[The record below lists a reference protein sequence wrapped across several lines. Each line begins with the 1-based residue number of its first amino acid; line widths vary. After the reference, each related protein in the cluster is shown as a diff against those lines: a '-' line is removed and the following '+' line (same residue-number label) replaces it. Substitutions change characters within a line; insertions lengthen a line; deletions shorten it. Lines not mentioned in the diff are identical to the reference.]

1 MSRALHKIYQR
12 SGAHVINKFST
23 APRCLKGQLLMK
35 KAQRGGSEGCRSITE
50 MVPLILD
57 DLSQVIYK
65 IHHCPAHVA
74 TRKGENSEKF
84 TLCRLKSSFF
94 YTF

>member
-1 MSRALHKIYQR
+1 
-12 SGAHVINKFST
+12 
-23 APRCLKGQLLMK
+23 MK

-57 DLSQVIYK
+57 DLSEVIYK
-65 IHHCPAHVA
+65 IHHCPARVA
-74 TRKGENSEKF
+74 TRKGGNSEKF

-94 YTF
+94 IRFRLKQEIQIRKRPFRVGCCGKPLGLELW